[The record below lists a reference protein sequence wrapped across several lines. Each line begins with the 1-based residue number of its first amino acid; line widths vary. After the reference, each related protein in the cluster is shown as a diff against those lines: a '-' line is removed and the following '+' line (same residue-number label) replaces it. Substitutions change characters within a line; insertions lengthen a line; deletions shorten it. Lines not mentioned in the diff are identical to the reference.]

1 MSWRAELLATY
12 AVAARNMVMGVRN
25 VFFFFEL
32 LFWPIV
38 GVLSIGLMT
47 RFLGLTPEQGAF
59 VLVGTLALSIV
70 NVCQLEV
77 AYAMLL
83 DVWSK
88 SVKHQFMAPIGIRH
102 LTVGAWLIGVLRGFV
117 IFVLLAMLAAWAF
130 DFHVLAPGV
139 GPVAAF
145 LAGCFLTS
153 LVVGVLVCA
162 LVTLFGN
169 RAEAF
174 AWASVNLVLVLA
186 GIYYPISVL
195 PKPVAA
201 IAAAIP
207 LTYFLDAYR
216 SHFGFPSEFPR
227 PLGLPCRHRARAA
240 ERPPP
245 QDVGVARAT
254 APSTL
259 RRSPARCPSSTRTR
273 RKPGR
278 ARRRRSRPARR
289 SGPSGCARS

>member
-1 MSWRAELLATY
+1 LSWPAEALAVW
-12 AVAARNMVMGVRN
+12 AVAVRNALMASRN

-32 LFWPIV
+32 LFWPVV

-47 RFLGLTPEQGAF
+47 RFLALTPEQASF
-59 VLVGTLALSIV
+59 VLVGTIALSVV

-77 AYAMLL
+77 AYAVLL

-102 LTVGAWLIGVLRGFV
+102 LTVGSWLVGMVRGLL
-117 IFVLLAMLAAWAF
+117 IFVLLAALSRWAF
-130 DFHVLAPGV
+130 GFEVLRPGA

-145 LAGCFLTS
+145 VLGCFLTAWI
-153 LVVGVLVCA
+153 VGVGVCA

-186 GIYYPISVL
+186 GIYYPVSVL
-195 PKPVAA
+195 PEPVATLA
-201 IAAAIP
+201 RAIP

-216 SHFGFPSEFPR
+216 VHFGFSPEFAAPVATG
-227 PLGLPCRHRARAA
+227 LGLSALYAVASHLAFHAA
-240 ERPPP
+240 
-245 QDVGVARAT
+245 VARA
-254 APSTL
+254 
-259 RRSPARCPSSTRTR
+259 RRTGLLLKMSE
-273 RKPGR
+273 
-278 ARRRRSRPARR
+278 
-289 SGPSGCARS
+289 

>member
-1 MSWRAELLATY
+1 LSWRAEVLSSW
-12 AVAARNMVMGVRN
+12 AVVVRNAIMGVRN

-59 VLVGTLALSIV
+59 VLVGTIALSVV

-88 SVKHQFMAPIGIRH
+88 SVKHQFMAPIGVRH
-102 LTVGAWLIGVLRGFV
+102 LTLGAWLVGILRGLV
-117 IFVLLAMLAAWAF
+117 IWALLAWLGAWAF
-130 DFHVLAPGV
+130 GFRVLAPGV
-139 GPVAAF
+139 APAAAF
-145 LAGCFLTS
+145 LAGCFLTAWI
-153 LVVGVLVCA
+153 VGVLVCA
-162 LVTLFGN
+162 LVTLFGT

-186 GIYYPISVL
+186 GIYYPVSVL
-195 PKPVAA
+195 PAPVAA
-201 IAAAIP
+201 IASAIP

-216 SHFGFPSEFPR
+216 AHFGFTPEFAS
-227 PLGLPCRHRARAA
+227 PLATGFALSLVYALLAHWAFRAA
-240 ERPPP
+240 VE
-245 QDVGVARAT
+245 
-254 APSTL
+254 
-259 RRSPARCPSSTRTR
+259 
-273 RKPGR
+273 R
-278 ARRRRSRPARR
+278 ARRTGLLLKMSE
-289 SGPSGCARS
+289 

>member
-1 MSWRAELLATY
+1 MSWRAELLTVQ
-12 AVAARNMVMGVRN
+12 AVAARNLVMGMRN

-88 SVKHQFMAPIGIRH
+88 SVKHQFMAPIGVRH
-102 LTVGAWLIGVLRGFV
+102 LTLGSWLIGILRGFI
-117 IFVLLAMLAAWAF
+117 IFVLLA
-130 DFHVLAPGV
+130 
-139 GPVAAF
+139 
-145 LAGCFLTS
+145 
-153 LVVGVLVCA
+153 
-162 LVTLFGN
+162 
-169 RAEAF
+169 
-174 AWASVNLVLVLA
+174 VLA

-201 IAAAIP
+201 LAAAIP

-216 SHFGFPSEFPR
+216 THFGFRSEFAAPVAT
-227 PLGLPCRHRARAA
+227 GLALSALYVVLAHWAFRHAI
-240 ERPPP
+240 E
-245 QDVGVARAT
+245 
-254 APSTL
+254 
-259 RRSPARCPSSTRTR
+259 
-273 RKPGR
+273 R
-278 ARRRRSRPARR
+278 ARRTGLLLKMSE
-289 SGPSGCARS
+289 

>member
-1 MSWRAELLATY
+1 LSWRAELLAAW
-12 AVAARNMVMGVRN
+12 AVVLRNAVMGMRN

-88 SVKHQFMAPIGIRH
+88 SVKHQFMAPIGVRH
-102 LTVGAWLIGVLRGFV
+102 LSLGAWLVGILRGLV
-117 IFVLLAMLAAWAF
+117 IFVLLSSLASWAF
-130 DFHVLAPGV
+130 GFRVMAPGLLA
-139 GPVAAF
+139 VAAF

-153 LVVGVLVCA
+153 LIVGVLVCA
-162 LVTLFGN
+162 LVTLFGT

-195 PKPVAA
+195 PPPIAA

-216 SHFGFPSEFPR
+216 SHFGFPSEFAAPVTT
-227 PLGLPCRHRARAA
+227 GLAMSAVYVVLAHWAFRAAIERARQNGLLLKMS
-240 ERPPP
+240 E
-245 QDVGVARAT
+245 
-254 APSTL
+254 
-259 RRSPARCPSSTRTR
+259 
-273 RKPGR
+273 
-278 ARRRRSRPARR
+278 
-289 SGPSGCARS
+289 